1 MPSARLLALAP
12 APGQQLFLRGATAT
26 AATGG
31 GGDNRAG
38 GASSRAAS
46 RSTHRSS
53 SQLHLPQSG
62 GWCRCASTAAVSC
75 SPFLS
80 ASSSAQ
86 TALFHTRASHRPIPS
101 TNHHNMATRV
111 ASFGTATLP
120 KQVAFPRHGKA
131 VEPQEVVGEASREKQ
146 SHSAKAGKRATRKV
160 SRRGKTGPSTKIKGD
175 PVIATTATAD
185 AVLEA
190 TQNVDADAA
199 AEEAEEIEAEA
210 EEAAAKEAAV
220 EEEAADEAEAA
231 EAAEAAMIIPEP
243 RAEPV
248 SPTGLANLT
257 SIDGAPSVSIDA
269 QKELGLGLDA
279 GSSKESAASTQTMYS
294 DNVVELAA
302 DAAAAA
308 AAAATAAES
317 ASIAAGI
324 VNDSL
329 VIELGPPNHAMATIS
344 GPGESDPSSP
354 ERQRTEHERVVLPA
368 SLRQPLLQRSP
379 PPHLVPPP
387 YVHHFDSY
395 SLVRQLEAGGYK
407 QEQAI
412 TAMKGVRLL
421 LAQNLEVAQS
431 SLVSK
436 SDVENEAYLFK
447 AACAE
452 LSIEVRNNRRRAD
465 EQMRQQRTILQ
476 SEVDIAAQSVNQELV
491 ALTDVVKG
499 LFNDRKMAVREEQKA
514 LESAVQQLN
523 YKITIM
529 LNSEMR
535 SEIEALRWVL
545 IRRSVLGIIFMVML
559 TLGSLRYVSYV
570 SHEKQKQADR
580 AAREAREAEMQ
591 RYADTKFDSSSP
603 PDAAEILAAN

>member
-1 MPSARLLALAP
+1 MP
-12 APGQQLFLRGATAT
+12 
-26 AATGG
+26 
-31 GGDNRAG
+31 
-38 GASSRAAS
+38 
-46 RSTHRSS
+46 
-53 SQLHLPQSG
+53 
-62 GWCRCASTAAVSC
+62 
-75 SPFLS
+75 
-80 ASSSAQ
+80 
-86 TALFHTRASHRPIPS
+86 
-101 TNHHNMATRV
+101 TRV

-131 VEPQEVVGEASREKQ
+131 VEPQQIIGEALREKQ
-146 SHSAKAGKRATRKV
+146 PHHAKAGKRTTRKV
-160 SRRGKTGPSTKIKGD
+160 SRRGKNGAGAKTKGD
-175 PVIATTATAD
+175 AVAATTAT
-185 AVLEA
+185 
-190 TQNVDADAA
+190 
-199 AEEAEEIEAEA
+199 
-210 EEAAAKEAAV
+210 
-220 EEEAADEAEAA
+220 ADEAEAA
-231 EAAEAAMIIPEP
+231 EEATITPEP
-243 RAEPV
+243 RAQPA
-248 SPTGLANLT
+248 SPAVLANST
-257 SIDGAPSVSIDA
+257 SLDGAPSVSADA
-269 QKELGLGLDA
+269 QKGLGLEVDA
-279 GSSKESAASTQTMYS
+279 GNPKESTASTQTTYS

-308 AAAATAAES
+308 AAAATAATP

-324 VNDSL
+324 VDGSL
-329 VIELGPPNHAMATIS
+329 VIELGPPNHAMAAIS
-344 GPGESDPSSP
+344 GPGESDPASP
-354 ERQRTEHERVVLPA
+354 EQQQREHERISLPA
-368 SLRQPLLQRSP
+368 SLRQPLSQKPP

-395 SLVRQLEAGGYK
+395 SLVRQLEGGGYM

-545 IRRSVLGIIFMVML
+545 IRRSVVGIIFMVML

-580 AAREAREAEMQ
+580 AARESREAEMQ